1 MLALL
6 WLLVVC
12 CVSRMSVLEHIPSS
26 NSLRQRLPIAIPK
39 RRNRRASLRRR
50 LDGRAS
56 TASSSS
62 SSSSARHDR
71 AICVRLPC
79 TASY

>member
-12 CVSRMSVLEHIPSS
+12 CLSRMSVLEHIPSS
-26 NSLRQRLPIAIPK
+26 NSLRQRLSIAIPK
-39 RRNRRASLRRR
+39 RRSWRTSLRRR
-50 LDGRAS
+50 FDSRAS

-71 AICVRLPC
+71 ALRVRL
-79 TASY
+79 S